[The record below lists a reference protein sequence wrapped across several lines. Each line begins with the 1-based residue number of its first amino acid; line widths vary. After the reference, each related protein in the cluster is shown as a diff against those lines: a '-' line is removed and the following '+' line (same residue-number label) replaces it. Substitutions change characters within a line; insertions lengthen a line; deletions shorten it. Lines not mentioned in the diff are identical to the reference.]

1 MKPLK
6 YILSSLTFIVILF
19 EYIFFLISPVY
30 SSCLS
35 PAVPHKITAVSKT
48 QLAASSS
55 PKNNIS
61 LHARYAA
68 LIDADNNRLL
78 YGKEADIKAPN
89 ASTTKIITL
98 ITALNICADDYIATT
113 SAYAASMPDVQLNA
127 IKGEQFTI
135 KDLYFSLMLRSHND
149 TAVIIAENAA
159 YYYICNLSD
168 KERNELIYD
177 ISFIPDYSNN
187 SSFLKNISKE
197 QSKVLVRIFTDLM
210 NKKALE
216 AGCTNTHFV
225 TPNGLDAS
233 DENGIHQTTAY
244 DLSVMMSY
252 CIKNPD
258 FIEITK
264 SSSYS
269 FSNLDGKRYS
279 VTNAN
284 AFLSMYDNIISGK
297 TGFTADAGYCYVC
310 AYKDE
315 NKTFVV
321 ALLACGW
328 PNNKSYKWTDS
339 KVLLDY
345 ARNNF
350 EKQVLLDNIK
360 TFNVKVTNG
369 TSDDINVVIDK
380 KYSAYVKSDDE
391 VKIEYNIPD
400 SIMAPV
406 KKNDVIGTVTVYINN
421 EAVKQYNIISDKD
434 INKCEYV
441 RKVSYI
447 IRHFLYFLCIL
458 IQF

>member
-1 MKPLK
+1 
-6 YILSSLTFIVILF
+6 
-19 EYIFFLISPVY
+19 
-30 SSCLS
+30 
-35 PAVPHKITAVSKT
+35 
-48 QLAASSS
+48 
-55 PKNNIS
+55 
-61 LHARYAA
+61 
-68 LIDADNNRLL
+68 
-78 YGKEADIKAPN
+78 
-89 ASTTKIITL
+89 
-98 ITALNICADDYIATT
+98 
-113 SAYAASMPDVQLNA
+113 MPDVQLNA
-127 IKGEQFTI
+127 TNGEQFTI

-315 NKTFVV
+315 NKTFIV

-406 KKNDVIGTVTVYINN
+406 KKNDVIGTVTVFINN

-434 INKCEYV
+434 ISKCKYA
-441 RKVSYI
+441 RKVSRI
-447 IRHFLYFLCIL
+447 IRHFLYFFCIL